1 MIILGID
8 PGTALT
14 GYAILETKEKAKP
27 LLVASSVV
35 KTSKDL
41 EMPVRLR
48 VLYKGLKGV
57 VKEYSPD
64 IMVVERL
71 FFNTNAKTA
80 ISVGQARG
88 VTLLAAADKK
98 IPVFEHTALEAK
110 MVLTGYGR
118 SDKKAVQ
125 EAVRDFF
132 ELEDIIKPDDASD
145 AVAMALCFLSKQE
158 EFSGFFDFGGGRKG
172 K

>member
-14 GYAILETKEKAKP
+14 GFAVLETKCSRLWP
-27 LLVASSVV
+27 IIVASSVV
-35 KTSKDL
+35 ATSKVL
-41 EMPVRLR
+41 EMPHRLR
-48 VLYKGLKGV
+48 MLYKGLSNV
-57 VKEYSPD
+57 VDEFSPD

-88 VTLLAAADKK
+88 VLLLLAANRK
-98 IPVFEHTALEAK
+98 IDVFEHTALEAK

-118 SDKKAVQ
+118 AKKKEVQ
-125 EAVRDFF
+125 EAVKEFF
-132 ELEDIIKPDDASD
+132 ELDAVIKPDDAND
-145 AVAMALCFLSKQE
+145 AAAIALCFLSKNAK
-158 EFSGFFDFGGGRKG
+158 FSKFFL
-172 K
+172 